1 MENERIIGR
10 YTGQKKGPLLLC
22 IGGIHGNE
30 PAGVQALS
38 ILFKLLEI
46 EPESNPG
53 FHFCGRIVGLRGNL
67 RAIKKNA
74 RYQERDLNRLITPE
88 NVKRVKQT
96 PDARLRPEEL
106 ELKELVNTIEAEV
119 DDYQPERLVVLDLHT
134 TTAFGGIF
142 SIATDDPESVRIAV
156 ELHAPVITGMLNGIR
171 GTTLHYFTREQFG
184 RDCVCVVFESG
195 QHEETLSV
203 NRAIAAVINCMRTI
217 GCVRAEDVE
226 NRHDALLIEYSKGL
240 PKVLDLLYC
249 HEITPDDHFRMMPGY
264 RNFQYIEEGELLAHD
279 KNGPIYAQ
287 QEGYILMPLYQ
298 PQGEDGFFIIQSL
311 SKEVF

>member
-1 MENERIIGR
+1 
-10 YTGQKKGPLLLC
+10 
-22 IGGIHGNE
+22 
-30 PAGVQALS
+30 
-38 ILFKLLEI
+38 
-46 EPESNPG
+46 
-53 FHFCGRIVGLRGNL
+53 
-67 RAIKKNA
+67 
-74 RYQERDLNRLITPE
+74 
-88 NVKRVKQT
+88 
-96 PDARLRPEEL
+96 
-106 ELKELVNTIEAEV
+106 
-119 DDYQPERLVVLDLHT
+119 
-134 TTAFGGIF
+134 
-142 SIATDDPESVRIAV
+142 
-156 ELHAPVITGMLNGIR
+156 
-171 GTTLHYFTREQFG
+171 
-184 RDCVCVVFESG
+184 
-195 QHEETLSV
+195 
-203 NRAIAAVINCMRTI
+203 MRTI